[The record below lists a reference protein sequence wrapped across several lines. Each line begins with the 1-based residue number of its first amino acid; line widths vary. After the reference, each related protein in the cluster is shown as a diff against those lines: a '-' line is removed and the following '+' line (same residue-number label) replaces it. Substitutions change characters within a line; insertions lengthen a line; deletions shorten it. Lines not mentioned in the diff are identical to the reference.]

1 MKKPITDLGFVVAH
15 IGINCP
21 DEQSA
26 AVAGAKFSGLFGF
39 PVKNG
44 SSSVF
49 ASKEIELLKKP
60 GYGSNG
66 HIAVKTSDIDE
77 AIRYLKE
84 QGVAFIEE
92 TITRNAE
99 GEIVRIFL
107 REEIEGFAIHLLR
120 T

>member
-1 MKKPITDLGFVVAH
+1 MKKLITDLGFAVAH

-26 AVAGAKFSGLFGF
+26 AVAGAKFSDLFGF

-44 SSSVF
+44 TSSVF
-49 ASKEIELLKKP
+49 AGKEIELMKKP

-66 HIAVKTSDIDE
+66 HIAVKTSNIDE
-77 AIRYLKE
+77 AIQYLKE
-84 QGVAFIEE
+84 RGVALIEE
-92 TITRNAE
+92 SILRNAE

-107 REEIEGFAIHLLR
+107 LDEIEGFAIHLLKA
-120 T
+120 